1 MNELAIC
8 VSIVER
14 AAGPVEALSKEVS
27 AQDLNKGRGDNLL
40 NDWPDTNAIM
50 ITSRISA
57 SRTRIGCLLLVD
69 RFVRLVED
77 FSDPLAITCLIQVL
91 RVPAGCPCVAC

>member
-1 MNELAIC
+1 MC
-8 VSIVER
+8 PFMVER
-14 AAGPVEALSKEVS
+14 AARLVDALSKEVS
-27 AQDLNKGRGDNLL
+27 AQDLNKGRGDDLL
-40 NDWPDTNAIM
+40 DDWPDTNAIM

-77 FSDPLAITCLIQVL
+77 FGDPLAITCLIHVL
-91 RVPAGCPCVAC
+91 RVLAGCPCVAY